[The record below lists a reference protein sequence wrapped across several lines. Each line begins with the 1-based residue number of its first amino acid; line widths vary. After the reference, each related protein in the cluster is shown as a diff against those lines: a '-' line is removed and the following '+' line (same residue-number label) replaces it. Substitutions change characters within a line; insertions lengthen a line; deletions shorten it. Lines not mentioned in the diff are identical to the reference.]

1 MFGTHVNKLL
11 SAYAHGELS
20 PVEAAQVAA
29 HLDACAACR
38 AEFEEIK
45 LGIRLAETLPSVA
58 APASLWDGI
67 EASLSSTAAPSRR
80 KAPELPA
87 LPRFTFFSGW
97 RRFAAVGAAACV
109 ALLVGAVWFY
119 LAPPRAGWEVSSLAG
134 APLIDS
140 ERIGQKGRL
149 TVGDWLET
157 DKDSRVE
164 IKVANIG
171 EIEVDPN
178 TRLRLVET
186 RLTEHRL
193 ELQRGRLRAKIW
205 APPRLFFVNTPSAV
219 AADLGCAYTLEVD
232 DRERSLLHVTSG
244 WVALETGAR
253 ESFVPAGAVCETRPG
268 VGPGTPYFED
278 APAPLVAALTKFD
291 FEHGGAESLDIVL
304 SAARQRDTLT
314 LWHLLSRVGET
325 ERARV
330 YERLAALTPPP
341 DGVTREGVLRLE
353 RGMLDKWK
361 NRLEETWMFES
372 FPTLRKTLRNVLTK

>member
-20 PVEAAQVAA
+20 PVEAAQVVA

-45 LGIRLAETLPSVA
+45 LGIRLAESLPSVA
-58 APASLWDGI
+58 APASLWEGI
-67 EASLSSTAAPSRR
+67 EASLSSTPTTSRR

-87 LPRFTFFSGW
+87 PPRFTFFSGW

-186 RLTEHRL
+186 RMTEHRL

-253 ESFVPAGAVCETRPG
+253 ESFVPAGAACETRPG

-278 APAPLVAALTKFD
+278 APMPLIAALTKFD

-325 ERARV
+325 ERALV
-330 YERLAALTPPP
+330 YDRLAALTPPP
-341 DGVTREGVLRLE
+341 DGLTREGVLRLE

-372 FPTLRKTLRNVLTK
+372 FPTLRKTLRQVLTK

>member
-1 MFGTHVNKLL
+1 MFGKHVNKLL

-186 RLTEHRL
+186 RMTEHRL

-372 FPTLRKTLRNVLTK
+372 FPTLRKTLRQVLTK